1 MNLFTVLLLWVLLFN
16 WQERE
21 RRDCHCRPGS
31 LITLGRVAWLALIL
45 IFHARLIIPWVLPS
59 NRSTHWYLLYT
70 SPYFTQGWMLDSIRF
85 WSSRMHPP
93 PPLLISLWENQFQQ
107 ATMYH
112 YRFLNYHNHKLSTL
126 NAIAWCNSRGQCHF
140 IPRYDYGIWITA
152 NRISK
157 CESRNNNHL
166 QNPQKNE
173 WQSESLMEKQIERR
187 RESHTQYHIRMP
199 ARSAAASETRDF
211 LLFGC
216 CCCCSVVF
224 RKT

>member
-1 MNLFTVLLLWVLLFN
+1 MSVTF
-16 WQERE
+16 Q
-21 RRDCHCRPGS
+21 PIYS
-31 LITLGRVAWLALIL
+31 LILTL
-45 IFHARLIIPWVLPS
+45 HLP
-59 NRSTHWYLLYT
+59 LLH
-70 SPYFTQGWMLDSIRF
+70 
-85 WSSRMHPP
+85 SRMNARFNSFLKQQDASPTTP
-93 PPLLISLWENQFQQ
+93 TYQPVGKSISTGNNVSL
-107 ATMYH
+107 H
-112 YRFLNYHNHKLSTL
+112 RFLNYHNHKLSTL